1 MMASNPIMAL
11 VQMIKGGGNPQ
22 QLIGQMI
29 QANPQIGQAMRLL
42 EGKTQQQQMQV
53 LRNMAQERGVDL
65 GRLARQIGLPWHE

>member
-1 MMASNPIMAL
+1 MAL

-29 QANPQIGQAMRLL
+29 QQNPQIGQAMRLL

-65 GRLARQIGLPWHE
+65 GRLARQIGLPWND